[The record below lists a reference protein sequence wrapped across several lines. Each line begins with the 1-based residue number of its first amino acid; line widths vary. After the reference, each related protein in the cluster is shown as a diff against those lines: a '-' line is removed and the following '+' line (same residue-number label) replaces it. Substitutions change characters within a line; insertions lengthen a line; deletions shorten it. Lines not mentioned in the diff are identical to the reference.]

1 MIRSV
6 RKQINRSLILMTICS
21 ASLVVAEDSETT
33 DQQGHVPVNES
44 ELFEN
49 LLDESGL
56 QEDSEGLMTEPLPGT
71 IAPPGSPAG
80 GQILSPARILNAA
93 RLSAAIARIYHNQ
106 EPLAKGK
113 TSSSDN

>member
-6 RKQINRSLILMTICS
+6 RKQINRSLILMTSCS
-21 ASLVVAEDSETT
+21 ASLVVAEGSDTT

-71 IAPPGSPAG
+71 IDLQALR
-80 GQILSPARILNAA
+80 QAA
-93 RLSAAIARIYHNQ
+93 RYYPLSGSLTL
-106 EPLAKGK
+106 PG
-113 TSSSDN
+113 